1 MAHSIEFSSS
11 ADKELDALSG
21 DVRTRIL
28 KAVSKLSSNP
38 RPSGC
43 KKLKAQD
50 AYRIRVGAYRV
61 IYEIRDAVL
70 IVWVIKVGHRSNVY
84 QG

>member
-28 KAVSKLSSNP
+28 KAVSKLSGNP

-43 KKLKAQD
+43 KKLKGQD

-70 IVWVIKVGHRSNVY
+70 IVWVVKVGHRSNVY
-84 QG
+84 QD